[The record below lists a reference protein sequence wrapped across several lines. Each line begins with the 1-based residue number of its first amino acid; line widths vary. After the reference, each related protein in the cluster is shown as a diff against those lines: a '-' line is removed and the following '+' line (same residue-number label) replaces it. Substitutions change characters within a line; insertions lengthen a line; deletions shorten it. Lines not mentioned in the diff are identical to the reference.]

1 MLQLRARRAR
11 MAAMPSLFQ
20 TTRQKGLLGLAF
32 IVFNTL
38 VTVIAVG
45 HQEAAR
51 LGRHNEEKALAFS
64 HSLASLMSEKV
75 GSYVTMLELASRTYA
90 NSRDDKRAILE
101 NLYRVAP
108 VFGGFVS
115 LMRDRGSY
123 IEVLRPTRVSRNLWM
138 QNVDPRDARFAP
150 LVTMLRAARNT
161 GQPRVSGVYFSPLAG
176 QHMVAISTGALNDE
190 ATPEQFAIHV
200 PSQVFSNLL
209 SQQGLDAG
217 FFAAL
222 SDSSGRVVAR
232 SGEQNRQFAGRR
244 APDWFLRA
252 RAGREDGI
260 ARGEPLSGSALP
272 EYDFVFHRLTQPQGW
287 YVTVAYAPGLL
298 RPRFVIG
305 TETIAWATLVFL
317 ASLLIGWAAYGREL
331 RAERM
336 RRKVDEATRKLL
348 RGLPGAL
355 VQIALPE
362 QARPQLV
369 VSHGV
374 LAPSLADWPPDELA
388 GALREAARGREA
400 GAPPLDLRRGGRT
413 FRIFATG
420 ESKPEG
426 GPRMLD
432 AYVLDVTELKEA
444 EAVAASTARLAAV
457 GKIYAS
463 IAHEIS
469 QPLNIISLAAE
480 NGSESLREGDKP
492 SASRKFESIVKQA
505 RQARQI
511 VDRLLVFARGNPA
524 PEQLIRVDLD
534 SCLANARQLVEPK
547 LRQGGVRLQ
556 VHTSSPGLKVL
567 ATPAELEHVFMNL
580 LLNAIYAVTENA
592 GESQRRIDVRIAA
605 RGPDATI
612 DIEDTGGG
620 IDDKVMDRL
629 FEPFMTTKPL
639 GAGTGLGLAFV
650 QGAMKSFGGRADIL
664 NGAKGALVRLT
675 LRLAPGNG

>member
-1 MLQLRARRAR
+1 
-11 MAAMPSLFQ
+11 MPSLFR
-20 TTRQKGLLGLAF
+20 TTRQKGLMALAF

-51 LGRHNEEKALAFS
+51 LGRQNEEKALAFS
-64 HSLASLMSEKV
+64 HSLASLLSEKMDA
-75 GSYVTMLELASRTYA
+75 YVNMLELAGRTYA
-90 NSRDDKRAILE
+90 NTRGDKQQMLE
-101 NLYRVAP
+101 DISSVAP

-115 LMRDRGSY
+115 LMRDRGTF
-123 IEVLRPTRVSRNLWM
+123 IDVLRATSLAKSVWLQS
-138 QNVDPRDARFAP
+138 VDPRDPRYTP

-161 GQPRVSGVYFSPLAG
+161 GQPRVSGVYFSALSG
-176 QHMVAISTGALNDE
+176 KHMVAISTGALSND
-190 ATPEQFAIHV
+190 ATPEQFVLHV
-200 PSQVFSNLL
+200 PSQVFSDLL
-209 SQQGLDAG
+209 TQQGLG
-217 FFAAL
+217 EGYFAAV
-222 SDSSGRVVAR
+222 SDASGRVVAR
-232 SGEQNRQFAGRR
+232 SGAQNSAFAGRQV
-244 APDWFLRA
+244 PEWYLRA

-260 ARGEPLSGSALP
+260 ARGEPLSGSQLP
-272 EYDFVFHRLTQPQGW
+272 EYDFVFHRLTQPEGW
-287 YVTVAYAPGLL
+287 YVTVAYPPGVL

-317 ASLLIGWAAYGREL
+317 ASLLLGWAAYGRDL
-331 RAERM
+331 RAERV
-336 RRKVDEATRKLL
+336 RRKVDEATRRLL

-355 VQIALPE
+355 VQIAFPE
-362 QARPQLV
+362 GARPEIV
-369 VSHGV
+369 VNHGA
-374 LAPSLADWPPDELA
+374 LAPSLAGWPPDELA
-388 GALREAARGREA
+388 RALRDAIRGRKA
-400 GAPPLDLRRGGRT
+400 GAAPLDLLRGGRT
-413 FRIFATG
+413 FRIFAAG
-420 ESKPEG
+420 ESGPEG

-480 NGSESLREGDKP
+480 NGSESLREGDET

-524 PEQLIRVDLD
+524 PDQLIRVDLD
-534 SCLANARQLVEPK
+534 SCLTNARQLVEPK
-547 LRQGGVRLQ
+547 LRQGGVTLQ
-556 VHTSSPGLKVL
+556 VHAASPGLKVM

-592 GESQRRIDVRIAA
+592 AESQRRIDVRIAA
-605 RGPDATI
+605 RGPEATI
-612 DIEDTGGG
+612 DVEDTGGG
-620 IDDKVMDRL
+620 IDADVMDRL
-629 FEPFMTTKPL
+629 FEPFTTTKPL

-664 NGAKGALVRLT
+664 NGPKGALVRLT
-675 LRLAPGNG
+675 LKLANNG

>member
-1 MLQLRARRAR
+1 
-11 MAAMPSLFQ
+11 MPSLLQ
-20 TTRQKGLLGLAF
+20 TMRQKGLLGLAF

-38 VTVIAVG
+38 VTVVAVG

-51 LGRHNEEKALAFS
+51 LGQINEEKALAFS
-64 HSLASLMSEKV
+64 HSLASLLSEKMD
-75 GSYVTMLELASRTYA
+75 SYINMLELASRTYA
-90 NSRDDKRAILE
+90 DTRGDKQQMLE
-101 NLYRVAP
+101 DIYRVAP

-115 LMRDRGSY
+115 LMRDRGNF
-123 IEVLRPTRVSRNLWM
+123 IDVLRPTNLPQGLWM
-138 QNVDPRDARFAP
+138 QSVDPRDPRYTP

-161 GQPRVSGVYFSPLAG
+161 GQPRVSGVYFSALAG
-176 QHMVAISTGALNDE
+176 KHMVAISTGALSDD
-190 ATPEQFAIHV
+190 AAPEQFVIHV
-200 PSQVFSNLL
+200 PSQVFSTLL
-209 SQQGLDAG
+209 TQQGLDSG
-217 FFAAL
+217 FFAAV
-222 SDSSGRVVAR
+222 SDSSGVVVAR
-232 SGEQNRQFAGRR
+232 SGDQNKDFAGRR
-244 APDWFLRA
+244 VPEWYLRA

-260 ARGEPLSGSALP
+260 ARGEPLSGSELP
-272 EYDFVFHRLTQPQGW
+272 EYDFVFHRLTQPGDW
-287 YVTVAYAPGLL
+287 YVTVAYAPGML

-317 ASLLIGWAAYGREL
+317 ASLLLGWAAYGREL

-362 QARPQLV
+362 EATPELV
-369 VSHGV
+369 VSHGA

-388 GALREAARGREA
+388 SALREAAKGRAA
-400 GAPPLDLRRGGRT
+400 GAPPLDLLRGERT
-413 FRIFATG
+413 FRIFAAG

-432 AYVLDVTELKEA
+432 AYMLDVTELKEA

-480 NGSESLREGDKP
+480 NGSESLREGDEP
-492 SASRKFESIVKQA
+492 SASRKFDSIVKQA

-524 PEQLIRVDLD
+524 PDQLIRVDLD
-534 SCLANARQLVEPK
+534 SCLASARQLVEPK
-547 LRQGGVRLQ
+547 LRQGGVTLQ
-556 VHTSSPGLKVL
+556 VHAASPGLKVM

-580 LLNAIYAVTENA
+580 LLNSIYAVSENA
-592 GESQRRIDVRIAA
+592 AESQRRIDVRIAA
-605 RGPDATI
+605 RGPYATI
-612 DIEDTGGG
+612 DVEDTGGG
-620 IDDKVMDRL
+620 IDAKMMDRL
-629 FEPFMTTKPL
+629 FEPFATTKPL

-675 LRLAPGNG
+675 LKLAGND